1 MNEELERRVKEL
13 IKLEDCHV
21 NEEFVKELTT
31 MFANKIT
38 EKESNG
44 VEIFE
49 EVSQLMEELE
59 KDDYKGAVIMLLAC
73 SLPIGLIAR
82 ISSTLKLL
90 VEGHVFERA
99 KELRLPME
107 CSMAFIDHL
116 LKDE

>member
-1 MNEELERRVKEL
+1 MNEELERRVEEL

-21 NEEFVKELTT
+21 SEKFVKELTT
-31 MFANKIT
+31 IFTNRST
-38 EKESNG
+38 EKGSDG

-73 SLPIGLIAR
+73 RLPIGLIAQ

-90 VEGHVFERA
+90 VEGHVLERA
-99 KELRLPME
+99 EELRLPIE
-107 CSMAFIDHL
+107 CSRAFIDHL